1 MIKATPLHVVGCTG
15 KKAFA
20 TFCQAKRAAKRMN
33 RVHDDGHLEAY
44 ACRHCHRF
52 HVGEARDYGR
62 RKPTAEAPA

>member
-1 MIKATPLHVVGCTG
+1 MSTEEHKIGCTG
-15 KKAFA
+15 KREFG

-33 RVHDDGHLEAY
+33 RAHEAGHLEAY

-62 RKPTAEAPA
+62 RKPKSETTA